1 MSDPET
7 TPEDRALTVKCPDC
21 MAPEGVSCGDVPHA
35 DRLRLAD
42 LQSLDHGVCAL
53 CGRPMVRGTV
63 EDAPVDAW
71 HPDEADAAVCPP
83 IPDPKTDWEG
93 YAFATNPGLTPGHPG
108 AEHFIES
115 PPCGHVPMEP
125 GCGGCDPSA
134 IDFVILE
141 DGTRR
146 AYDPAQDLALPAD
159 ATPEAPAILGSGP
172 NLLGAFA
179 DAVDRARE
187 DRLTKATRSAHCP
200 ECVNGKH
207 VNCVGQALD
216 PVTDALVP
224 CTCTHGAP
232 A

>member
-1 MSDPET
+1 MSDPD
-7 TPEDRALTVKCPDC
+7 DRALTVKCPDC
-21 MAPEGVSCGDVPHA
+21 MAPEGVSCGDQPHA

-42 LQSLDHGVCAL
+42 LQTLDHGVCAL

-71 HPDEADAAVCPP
+71 HPDEAHAAACPP

-93 YAFATNPGLTPGHPG
+93 YAFATNLGLTPGHPG

-115 PPCGHVPMEP
+115 PPCGHVSMEA

-134 IDFVILE
+134 IDFVVLD

-146 AYDPAQDLALPAD
+146 AYDPAQDLAP
-159 ATPEAPAILGSGP
+159 P
-172 NLLGAFA
+172 
-179 DAVDRARE
+179 
-187 DRLTKATRSAHCP
+187 TRPVLCP
-200 ECVNGKH
+200 ECANGKH
-207 VNCVGQALD
+207 PNCIGQALD

-224 CTCTHGAP
+224 CTCTHAE